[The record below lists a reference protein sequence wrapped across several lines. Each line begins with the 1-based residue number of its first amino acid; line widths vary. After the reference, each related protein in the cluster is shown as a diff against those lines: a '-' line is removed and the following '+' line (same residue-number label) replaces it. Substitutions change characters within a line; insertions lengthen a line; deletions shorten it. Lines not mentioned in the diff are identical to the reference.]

1 MNQQLTEEIEY
12 LIETLTNS
20 GFFSTLEIEEIL
32 EDQFGDENIDL
43 SKFSI
48 NLPDSSNENFKKLD
62 NIFKKLA
69 GEEIVGIHNCGFDIS
84 EGVSDVF
91 ELYLHLYNNNVKA
104 EGFCFYTLEDV
115 EYAIFDNKLKIT
127 FGDFDKNEQKALEI
141 GKTIYKY
148 LNGEFDVIWDESLNS
163 QIEINPF
170 KWDKIYDDEI
180 YEIEGAY
187 ERFIEVLG

>member
-1 MNQQLTEEIEY
+1 MNKELTEEIEY
-12 LIETLTNS
+12 LIETLTKS
-20 GFFSTLEIEEIL
+20 GFFSILEIEEIL

-43 SKFSI
+43 SKFI
-48 NLPDSSNENFKKLD
+48 VYLPNSSNKNFKILD

-69 GEEIVGIHNCGFDIS
+69 YEGIVGIHNCGFDLS
-84 EGVSDVF
+84 EGVNDAF
-91 ELYLHLYNNNVKA
+91 ELYLHLYNNNIKV

-127 FGDFDKNEQKALEI
+127 FGDFDKNEHRALEI
-141 GKTIYKY
+141 GKIIYEY
-148 LNGEFDVIWDESLNS
+148 LNEEFDVIWDESLNN

-170 KWDKIYDDEI
+170 KWDKIYDDGI

-187 ERFIEVLG
+187 DRFFEVLQ

>member
-1 MNQQLTEEIEY
+1 MNQELTEEIEY
-12 LIETLTNS
+12 LIETLTKS

-32 EDQFGDENIDL
+32 EDQFDDENIDL

-48 NLPDSSNENFKKLD
+48 YLPDSSNENFKKLD

-69 GEEIVGIHNCGFDIS
+69 YKGIVGIHNCGFDLS
-84 EGVSDVF
+84 EGVNDTF

-127 FGDFDKNEQKALEI
+127 FGDFDKNEQKALEM

-148 LNGEFDVIWDESLNS
+148 LNEEFDVIWDESLNS

-187 ERFIEVLG
+187 ERFIEVLH